1 MISRRQLLAAGVAA
15 GAAGAFSVSSVW
27 AATPVEGKDY
37 LVVRPPL
44 DLRSQKIVVH
54 DFFAYICPHCL
65 TFAPYMEKFAEQVK
79 SMPDVQFVP
88 VPISWT
94 DDTSAFSRAYFSFV
108 ALNRMD
114 LSMPFWEWV
123 IKGEHTWKTPSDI
136 DKEIS
141 DWIVK
146 NSNGVTAATWKSV
159 MTSFGV
165 VTKYRTSTQIW
176 QSYGVDSTPTV
187 GIDGK
192 YMTAPHLT
200 GTRERTID
208 AILYLIDKVRKER
221 AA

>member
-1 MISRRQLLAAGVAA
+1 MITRRQLLAAGAAA
-15 GAAGAFSVSSVW
+15 GALTVSPAW
-27 AATPVEGKDY
+27 AASPVEGKDY

-44 DLRSQKIVVH
+44 DLRSKKIVVH

-65 TFAPYMEKFAEQVK
+65 KFAPVIEKFAEEVK
-79 SMPDVQFVP
+79 SMPDVEFVP

-123 IKGEHTWKTPSDI
+123 IKGEHTWKVPADI
-136 DKEIS
+136 EKEIS

-146 NSNGVTAATWKSV
+146 NSNGITAGSWKSV
-159 MTSFGV
+159 MSSFGV
-165 VTKYRTSTQIW
+165 VTKYRAATKTW
-176 QSYGVDSTPTV
+176 QQYGVDATPMV

-192 YMTAPHLT
+192 YLTAPHLT
-200 GTRERTID
+200 GTRESCID
-208 AILYLIDKVRKER
+208 AIRFLIDKVRKER
-221 AA
+221 A